1 VGFPALAAGS
11 RIGMRTVFS
20 FALGAA
26 TGAAAAHFL
35 DPDSGRK
42 RRNQARDQATSKASH
57 AASAVSSQAHTA
69 AGTMKGVAHAVTP
82 HHHEEMDDATLA
94 DRVRSE
100 IFRPA
105 DAPKGSVSVDVQ
117 AGVAYLRGEVESR
130 DWIDR
135 LGKGARK
142 VEGIDGVKN
151 LLHAPGTPTPAAEPR
166 FLASEH
172 FHQK

>member
-1 VGFPALAAGS
+1 
-11 RIGMRTVFS
+11 MRTVFS

-26 TGAAAAHFL
+26 AGAAAAHFL

-42 RRNQARDQATSKASH
+42 RRNHARAQASTKATN
-57 AASAVSSQAHTA
+57 AASAVSTQAHHA

-82 HHHEEMDDATLA
+82 HRHEEMDDMTLA

-100 IFRPA
+100 IFR
-105 DAPKGSVSVDVQ
+105 DHEAPKGSVSVDVQ
-117 AGVAYLRGEVESR
+117 AGVAYLRGEVA
-130 DWIDR
+130 DQAWIER
-135 LGKGARK
+135 LGSDARK
-142 VEGIDGVKN
+142 VQGITGVKN

-172 FHQK
+172 YRS

>member
-1 VGFPALAAGS
+1 
-11 RIGMRTVFS
+11 MRTVFS

-42 RRNQARDQATSKASH
+42 RRNQARQQASSTAST
-57 AASAVSSQAHTA
+57 AASAVSSQAHSA
-69 AGTMKGVAHAVTP
+69 AGTVKGAAHAVTP
-82 HHHEEMDDATLA
+82 TRHEQMDDATLA

-100 IFRPA
+100 IFRAA

-117 AGVAYLRGEVESR
+117 AGVAYLRGEVA
-130 DWIDR
+130 DQAWIDR
-135 LGKGARK
+135 LGAEARK
-142 VEGIDGVKN
+142 VEGIEGVKN

-172 FHQK
+172 FNQN

>member
-1 VGFPALAAGS
+1 
-11 RIGMRTVFS
+11 MRTVFS

-42 RRNQARDQATSKASH
+42 RRNQARDQAASKAST
-57 AASAVSSQAHTA
+57 AASVVTSQAHSAVGTVKGA
-69 AGTMKGVAHAVTP
+69 ASSVTP
-82 HHHEEMDDATLA
+82 TRGEPMDDATLA

-100 IFRPA
+100 IFRAA

-117 AGVAYLRGEVESR
+117 AGTVYLRGEVT
-130 DWIDR
+130 DQAWIDR
-135 LGKGARK
+135 LGAEARE

-151 LLHAPGTPTPAAEPR
+151 LLHTPGTPAPPAEPR
-166 FLASEH
+166 SLASEQ
-172 FHQK
+172 FNQE

>member
-1 VGFPALAAGS
+1 
-11 RIGMRTVFS
+11 MRTVLS

-42 RRNQARDQATSKASH
+42 RRNQARDQAASKASTAASVVTSQAH
-57 AASAVSSQAHTA
+57 SAVGTVKGAASAV
-69 AGTMKGVAHAVTP
+69 TP
-82 HHHEEMDDATLA
+82 TRSEPMDDATLA

-100 IFRPA
+100 IFRAA

-117 AGVAYLRGEVESR
+117 AGTVYLRGEVA
-130 DWIDR
+130 DQAWIDR
-135 LGKGARK
+135 LGADARK

-151 LLHAPGTPTPAAEPR
+151 LLHMPGTPAPPAEPR
-166 FLASEH
+166 SLASDQ
-172 FHQK
+172 FNQN

>member
-1 VGFPALAAGS
+1 
-11 RIGMRTVFS
+11 MRTVFS

-42 RRNQARDQATSKASH
+42 RRNQASDLATAKATH
-57 AASAVSSQAHTA
+57 AASAVSSQAHSA
-69 AGTMKGVAHAVTP
+69 ADTVKGAAHSVTP
-82 HHHEEMDDATLA
+82 RRHEDMDDATLA

-100 IFRPA
+100 IFRAA

-117 AGVAYLRGEVESR
+117 AGVVYLRGEVESQ

-135 LGKGARK
+135 LGKDARK
-142 VEGIDGVKN
+142 VTGIDGVKN
-151 LLHAPGTPTPAAEPR
+151 LLHAPGTPAPAAD
-166 FLASEH
+166 SN
-172 FHQK
+172 